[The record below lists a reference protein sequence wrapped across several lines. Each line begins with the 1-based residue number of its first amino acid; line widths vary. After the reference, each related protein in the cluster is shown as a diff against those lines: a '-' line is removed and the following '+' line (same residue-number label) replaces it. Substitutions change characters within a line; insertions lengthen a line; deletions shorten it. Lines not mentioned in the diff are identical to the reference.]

1 MQTFDQS
8 LFDLYTRQLITLDEA
23 LSRSSNPDEF
33 KLRIQGIR
41 SASDSAAKRWSA
53 KWPTSSA
60 SPANSAALHLAHPM
74 PFPQSQ
80 VEWVL
85 ANRARILRYACVPQ
99 FLAGV
104 ALFAFAHFTGRTD
117 LHLLVRGARTQG
129 KIVGFQRRQL
139 HTHRSPSSTGM
150 FGRNVYLPIVE
161 FEAQGTVVRF
171 EDSKLV
177 SQGESVGWL
186 SPSSTIPARS
196 PWP

>member
-1 MQTFDQS
+1 
-8 LFDLYTRQLITLDEA
+8 
-23 LSRSSNPDEF
+23 
-33 KLRIQGIR
+33 
-41 SASDSAAKRWSA
+41 
-53 KWPTSSA
+53 
-60 SPANSAALHLAHPM
+60 M

-80 VEWVL
+80 VEWIL

-117 LHLLVRGARTQG
+117 LHLLVRGSRTQG

-161 FEAQGTVVRF
+161 FETQGTVVRF

-177 SQGESVGWL
+177 SQGESVGWPVTVL
-186 SPSSTIPARS
+186 YDPGKVSLAMIDRPFWNWMPWAPSLAIGVLLTFASLRGLLRMSRFTSMHTQEHKFNENVAGAKPAS
-196 PWP
+196 E